1 MNGFFYNL
9 LLMCF
14 SLVVLVTIIWTCFLT
29 GRKENRCEP
38 AAVPDEPLSE
48 RSPLELAGA
57 VHERVNALLYQEI
70 ISALEQ
76 ALHAHG
82 IQFSDRSAENVALA
96 LPITR
101 DVADRVMRARMHYL
115 CPFLDAEELQKAV
128 ENGRADGFSQVL
140 VHDLIAA
147 LAAEGRFLSQ
157 VNSSVERSD
166 SSGEPVDDDSSSSR
180 PAPAPPTTP

>member
-14 SLVVLVTIIWTCFLT
+14 SLVVLVTITWTFFLAA
-29 GRKENRCEP
+29 RKENRRQP
-38 AAVPDEPLSE
+38 AAVPDESLSV
-48 RSPLELAGA
+48 RSPLELASA
-57 VHERVNALLYQEI
+57 VHERINALLYQEI
-70 ISALEQ
+70 IGALER

-96 LPITR
+96 PPITR
-101 DVADRVMRARMHYL
+101 DVTDRVLRARMHYL
-115 CPFLDAEELQKAV
+115 CPLLGEEELQKAV
-128 ENGRADGFSQVL
+128 ENGRADGFGQVL

-147 LAAEGRFLSQ
+147 LAAEGRFLSRI
-157 VNSSVERSD
+157 NSSVERSD

-180 PAPAPPTTP
+180 PAVAPLTTP